1 VLNYREPM
9 QEMIDLTA
17 GLPERTLAVDELL
30 VVEGEAPDH
39 LYVLLEGELV
49 VRRGG
54 DDLIAFDQP
63 GACIGEKAVLLG
75 RPHSSS
81 VVAVQPSTV
90 RVIEGAADRIHE
102 SPEVLLSVAT
112 LLASRLEM
120 VEAFLSDLQHQY
132 RDVDGGLGMI
142 SEVLGAL
149 AHHHGPK
156 ARPGSDR
163 DPDPLY

>member
-1 VLNYREPM
+1 M
-9 QEMIDLTA
+9 QELIDLTA
-17 GLPERTLAVDELL
+17 DLPERALAAGEVL

-54 DDLIAFDQP
+54 DDLIAFDHP
-63 GACIGEKAVLLG
+63 GSCIGEKAVLLG
-75 RPHSSS
+75 RPHRSS
-81 VVAVQPSTV
+81 VVAAVPSRV
-90 RVIEGAADRIHE
+90 RVIEDAAERIHE
-102 SPEVLLSVAT
+102 SPEVLLAVAT
-112 LLASRLEM
+112 LLAGRLEM
-120 VEAFLSDLQHQY
+120 VESFLSDLQHQY

-142 SEVLGAL
+142 SDVLGAL

-156 ARPGSDR
+156 ASPGSQR